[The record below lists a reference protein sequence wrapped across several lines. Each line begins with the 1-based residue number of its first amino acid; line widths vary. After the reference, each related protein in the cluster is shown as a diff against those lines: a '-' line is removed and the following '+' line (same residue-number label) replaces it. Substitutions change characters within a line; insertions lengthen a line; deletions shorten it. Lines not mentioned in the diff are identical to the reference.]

1 MANLRKSQMNEED
14 DFVAMTFD
22 PDLMINPHYLIR
34 MMRGQIP
41 IVTKDQWEDAKEC
54 CADMLEQFVE
64 MRRTQG

>member
-1 MANLRKSQMNEED
+1 MNEED

-22 PDLMINPHYLIR
+22 PDLKINPHYLIR
-34 MMRGQIP
+34 MMRGDIP

-64 MRRTQG
+64 MRRARG